1 MKTVRCTLFFF
12 LALVVCTTPCLAS
25 SRGETAK
32 DYAGQ
37 WVMKLGQRTFMVL
50 NIQVE
55 KGKVSGTL
63 HRPLHYQL
71 LGTNFLEITAD
82 STVEVIVETAVKQGK
97 LIFLSRNPSSKN
109 EEHFE
114 MAVASD
120 TQAELRKIVEGKA
133 LDPWTVAQ
141 VPLSQHPTVA
151 NNWEPH
157 HVYYLDDTGI
167 SNPEMMRIFDA
178 DQQDRP
184 DDASNLDWD
193 KVSKNDRERRLATRK
208 LLAEGQLHT
217 GQDFR
222 EAAFVFQHGQ
232 KPEDY
237 LLAHT
242 LAIVAAARGDGLGLW
257 IASATLDRYLQ
268 SVQKPQIY
276 GTQVVGDGKKLTQ
289 DPYDRELISDTL
301 RRQLG
306 VPSQAAQEEDLKKA
320 SQ

>member
-1 MKTVRCTLFFF
+1 M
-12 LALVVCTTPCLAS
+12 
-25 SRGETAK
+25 

-50 NIQVE
+50 NIKVE
-55 KGKVSGTL
+55 KGKVGGTL
-63 HRPLHYQL
+63 DRPLHYQF
-71 LGTNFLEITAD
+71 LGTNFSAITPD
-82 STVEVIVETAVKQGK
+82 STVEVIVEAAVKQGK

-114 MAVASD
+114 MAIASD
-120 TQAELRKIVEGKA
+120 TQAELRLIREGETF
-133 LDPWTVAQ
+133 DPWPVAK
-141 VPLSQHPTVA
+141 VPLSQRPTVA

-157 HVYYLDDTGI
+157 VYFLDDTEI
-167 SNPEMMRIFDA
+167 SNQEMKRIFDA

-184 DDASNLDWD
+184 EDVSNIDWD

-222 EAAFVFQHGQ
+222 EAAFVFQHGE

-242 LAIVAAARGDGLGLW
+242 LAIVAATRGDGLGLS

-276 GTQVVGDGKKLTQ
+276 GTQIVGDGKKLTQ

-306 VPSQAAQEEDLKKA
+306 VPSQAAQEEELKKM